1 MAPNAAIVDPLNQEI
16 PVTAL
21 NWAQCQTRP
30 ILMIPGPTEL
40 PFPVIQAMNQPPT
53 IQYDKSFDEAV
64 LEPTVLALRDV
75 FQTRGEVII
84 MPGSGRTALE
94 AAAVSVIEPGDR
106 VLVIVAGVFG
116 TLMREIMMR
125 VGAEVTEFT
134 VELGARLDLPRLA
147 AEVDRVRP
155 KAITL
160 VHNETST
167 GTTYPAA
174 EVGTIARRAGALFM
188 LDTVSAIAGI
198 DVRTDEWGVDLN
210 MTGSQKC
217 LAAPLGLS
225 LVSVTDRAWDA
236 MERRKHKSSSLV
248 YDLLRWKEHWI
259 PASRGGQVPDGAPR
273 RQPVSIPTHLTAAMN
288 VATKLILDE
297 GLPHRFRRH
306 EVAAAALRAGADAMG
321 LEMFS
326 DAAIL
331 SNTVSCI
338 KTPKGIEPSAVVTRM
353 REQYGF
359 LIGTGLDRIR
369 TSTLRIGTM
378 GITASPQYVLPTL
391 GALELA
397 LRDLGYK
404 AEPGA
409 GVAAA
414 QRAFAA

>member
-1 MAPNAAIVDPLNQEI
+1 MP
-16 PVTAL
+16 L
-21 NWAQCQTRP
+21 NWAQCHTRP
-30 ILMIPGPTEL
+30 VLMIPGPTEL
-40 PFPVIQAMNQPPT
+40 PFPVIQAMNQPPA
-53 IQYDKSFDEAV
+53 IQYDKSFDEMV

-94 AAAVSVIEPGDR
+94 ASAVSVIEPGDR

-116 TLMREIMMR
+116 TLMREIMTR

-147 AEVDRVRP
+147 AEVERVRP

-174 EVGTIARRAGALFM
+174 EVGKIARDAGALFM

-217 LAAPLGLS
+217 LAAPLGMS
-225 LVSVTDRAWDA
+225 LVSVSDRAWEA
-236 MERRKHKSSSLV
+236 MERRKQKSSSLV
-248 YDLLRWKEHWI
+248 YDLLRWKERWI
-259 PASRGGQVPDGAPR
+259 PASRGGQVPDGTPR
-273 RQPVSIPTHLTAAMN
+273 SQPVSIPTHLTAAMR
-288 VATKLILDE
+288 VATRLILEE

-306 EVAAAALRAGADAMG
+306 AAAASALRAGVAAMG
-321 LEMFS
+321 LEMFADS
-326 DAAIL
+326 AIL
-331 SNTVSCI
+331 SNTVACF
-338 KTPKGIEPSAVVTRM
+338 KTPKGVEPAAVVARM
-353 REQYGF
+353 RDQYGI
-359 LIGTGLDRIR
+359 LIGTGLDKIR
-369 TSTLRIGTM
+369 TTTLRIGTM
-378 GITASPQYVLPTL
+378 GMTASPQYVLPTL
-391 GALELA
+391 SALEMA
-397 LRDLGYK
+397 LRDLGG
-404 AEPGA
+404 APEPGA

-414 QRAFAA
+414 QRVFATAA